1 MTDPY
6 PMPRDAQTVALLVVG
21 WIVAEPGRADR
32 FLGLTGLDADQLRA
46 GLASPA
52 VLGAAIDFLLAHE
65 PDLIACAAALGEAPD
80 AIVAAR
86 REIAS

>member
-46 GLASPA
+46 GLASPT

-65 PDLIACAAALGEAPD
+65 PDLIACAEALGEAPA